1 MEKEKKKMD
10 DLTKAK
16 LIYCGELLL
25 FAIVFIVLGILNIL
39 KVIVIKDWK
48 ETVFNWLT
56 LVGGFVTIGDFIWLC
71 FSKKRQKKNSLLDK
85 ILPLPLSV
93 TLIILDLFA
102 LIQGGRSQDYY
113 QYTIGGAF
121 CYLALVYLFESVFHY
136 IHPSPALLEA
146 LKEDSEKKDEQPK
159 PTSEKTPQAKD
170 EPDKKD

>member
-16 LIYCGELLL
+16 LVYCGELFL

-39 KVIVIKDWK
+39 KVILIKDWK

-71 FSKKRQKKNSLLDK
+71 CSKKRQKKNSLIDK

-93 TLIILDLFA
+93 TLIILDLFT

-121 CYLALVYLFESVFHY
+121 CYLAAVYLFESIFHY
-136 IHPSPALLEA
+136 FHSSPALLNA
-146 LKEDSEKKDEQPK
+146 LQEDNAKKEEP
-159 PTSEKTPQAKD
+159 AKE
-170 EPDKKD
+170 EPLRA